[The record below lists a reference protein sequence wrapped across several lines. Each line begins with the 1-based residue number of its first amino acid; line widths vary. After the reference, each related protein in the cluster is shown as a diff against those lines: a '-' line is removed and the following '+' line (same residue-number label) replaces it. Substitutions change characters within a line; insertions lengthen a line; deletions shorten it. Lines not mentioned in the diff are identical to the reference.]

1 MRELLRISAQMKA
14 SRPVFIIGEAR
25 SGTSILY
32 RTLQKH
38 SSFRPIEPN
47 LVETEICSHLRRTF
61 MFGRAY
67 PSSLI
72 RFMLGN
78 EARYRQFLRSIRTIR
93 LLSALLVMPN
103 LVVRDRSDLIW
114 YGNLNHLVLRSYFFH
129 AQLARGCL
137 RLVEKTPTNAPN
149 IDRLWKSFPNARFL
163 YIHRHPVDVFSS
175 YRRRARDDPEAGWA
189 AALTPREFCTSYRAS
204 VERLRAWTH
213 EHESLRMLKYED
225 FTRNPAREFE
235 GICEFL
241 EERFEPDAI
250 QEHEPDPARWHGDP
264 LLWGEIVS
272 NTKDWRDYVTVA
284 EAGFIQEVL
293 SDQMSRLD
301 YEDYRLS

>member
-1 MRELLRISAQMKA
+1 LRELLRISAQMKA
-14 SRPVFIIGEAR
+14 SRPLFIIGEAR

-72 RFMLGN
+72 RFMLGD

-93 LLSALLVMPN
+93 LLSALLVVPN
-103 LVVRDRSDLIW
+103 LVIRDRSDLLW

-129 AQLARGCL
+129 AQKARGCL
-137 RLVEKTPTNAPN
+137 RLVEKTPTNTPN
-149 IDRLWKSFPNARFL
+149 IDRFWKSFPNTRFL

-189 AALTPREFCTSYRAS
+189 AALTPEGFCLSYKAS
-204 VERLRAWTH
+204 LERVLRWSH
-213 EHESLRMLKYED
+213 EHENLRMVRYEG
-225 FTRNPAREFE
+225 FTRNPAGEFSS
-235 GICEFL
+235 ICEFL
-241 EERFEPDAI
+241 GAPFEPIAVE
-250 QEHEPDPARWHGDP
+250 EHEADPARWRGDP

-272 NTKDWRDYVTVA
+272 ATKDWRDYMTA
-284 EAGFIQEVL
+284 GEADVIQKAL
-293 SDQMSRLD
+293 SDQMSRLG